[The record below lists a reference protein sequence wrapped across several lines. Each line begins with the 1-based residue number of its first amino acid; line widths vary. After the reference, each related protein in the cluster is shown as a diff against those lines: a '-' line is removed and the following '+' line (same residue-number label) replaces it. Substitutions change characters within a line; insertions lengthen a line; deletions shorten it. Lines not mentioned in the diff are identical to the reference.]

1 MPYVYEKTSL
11 GFKVGTTSIP
21 DPSEFKYTTA
31 SLDVS
36 AERDSTGTL
45 IRDMVATKHN
55 VGLKWDALSWATIQT
70 ILGLVQG
77 ETFSFSFPSPETG
90 AIYTGT
96 YYVGDRETEA
106 VLLPAGQQSEWFGS
120 LSFNLIEV

>member
-1 MPYVYEKTSL
+1 MSVPTKYSL
-11 GFKVGTTSIP
+11 GIKVGNSTLP

-31 SLDVS
+31 SLDAS
-36 AERDSTGTL
+36 AERDMSGTL

-55 VGLKWDALSWATIQT
+55 VSLTWSALSWSTIKT

-77 ETFSFSFPSPETG
+77 ETFQFSFPSPETG

-96 YYVGDRETEA
+96 YYVGDREVDA
-106 VLLPAGQQSEWFGS
+106 ILLPAGEPDEWTGS

>member
-1 MPYVYEKTSL
+1 MLIPEKYSL
-11 GFKVGTTSIP
+11 GFKIGNTNIP

-31 SLDVS
+31 SLDAS
-36 AERDSTGTL
+36 AERDVTGTL

-55 VGLKWDALSWATIQT
+55 VGLKWDALSWSRIKS
-70 ILGLVQG
+70 ILVLLQS
-77 ETFSFSFPSPETG
+77 EKFSFSFPSPETG

-96 YYVGDRETEA
+96 YYVGDRETTA
-106 VLLPAGQQSEWFGS
+106 IMLAGSSSDWYGS